1 MAMLEL
7 RKNTLAYIKSK
18 SNEEMMKPEN
28 MKVLSD
34 AVIEE
39 KRLQKLI
46 DEQKNCND
54 LIEELVKKEMEL
66 WDINM
71 EIWRENRHN

>member
-1 MAMLEL
+1 
-7 RKNTLAYIKSK
+7 
-18 SNEEMMKPEN
+18 MMKPEN

-66 WDINM
+66 
-71 EIWRENRHN
+71 

>member
-1 MAMLEL
+1 
-7 RKNTLAYIKSK
+7 
-18 SNEEMMKPEN
+18 MKPEN

-46 DEQKNCND
+46 DEQKNCNA

-71 EIWRENRHN
+71 EIWRENRNN